1 MIEEYHHENNVIL
14 VLIVNTYKKNDNVKN
29 ARTVVEVFMNT
40 ENLKDVLVVLF
51 V

>member
-14 VLIVNTYKKNDNVKN
+14 VLIVNTNKKSDNVKN
-29 ARTVVEVFMNT
+29 AEVFMNT

-51 V
+51 VYPEE